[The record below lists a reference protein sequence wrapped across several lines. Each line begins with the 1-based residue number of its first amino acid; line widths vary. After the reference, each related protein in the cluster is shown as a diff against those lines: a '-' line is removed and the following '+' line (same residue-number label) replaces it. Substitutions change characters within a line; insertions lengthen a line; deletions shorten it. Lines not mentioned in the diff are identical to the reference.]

1 MVEWRQIAM
10 SNALNA
16 EPEDLTAS
24 SLRHTQLYI
33 AGSSAAVPR
42 PGRANSGYVLRSQA
56 CNVAIDFG
64 SGVLSRMRQV
74 LEPTQL
80 DAILIS
86 HMHADHFFDLVPLRY
101 ALRYEMQRE
110 TPLPVYLPPGGIPA
124 ARAIGKPLKD
134 EGDFYDGVLDLRE
147 YDPQQTL
154 EVGACRIHFAKTVH
168 YIPAYAMRIETPDGT
183 LAFSADTA
191 PCAAVVDLVRRADV
205 FLCEASLGPSGRE
218 RGERGHSNAREA
230 AEMARD
236 ARAGHLIL
244 THYSARA
251 NPVDLRAAAAAVFA
265 GPVTVADDGL
275 TIPVGPLS

>member
-1 MVEWRQIAM
+1 MT
-10 SNALNA
+10 NALND
-16 EPEDLTAS
+16 EPEDLAAPAF
-24 SLRHTQLYI
+24 RHAELYI
-33 AGSSAAVPR
+33 AGSSSAVPR
-42 PGRANSGYVLRSQA
+42 PGRANSGYLLRSQE

-80 DAILIS
+80 DAIVIS

-101 ALRYEMQRE
+101 ALRYEMQRAAA
-110 TPLPVYLPPGGIPA
+110 LPVYLPPGGIAA

-147 YDPQQTL
+147 YDPQDAL
-154 EVGACRIHFAKTVH
+154 DIGRCRVRFAKTVH
-168 YIPAYAMRIETPDGT
+168 YIPAYAMRIEMPDAVLG
-183 LAFSADTA
+183 FSADTA
-191 PCAAVVDLVRRADV
+191 PCAPVVDLIRGSDV

-218 RGERGHSNAREA
+218 RGERGHCNAREA

-236 ARAGHLIL
+236 GGVGHLLL

-275 TIPVGPLS
+275 MMPLGPLS